1 VAEINPI
8 ALGHELA
15 ILVGL
20 AVQSALLVGM
30 IALIILA
37 RRREPGGWVRWC
49 IFILL
54 VLTPVA
60 CGWVGYQC
68 LQLHTYVRSKEDDPV
83 AATKLA
89 ADRASSRP
97 TALASLGLCVATVA
111 GGWAAVRTR
120 RSVRP
125 LSA

>member
-8 ALGHELA
+8 ALGQELA

-49 IFILL
+49 I
-54 VLTPVA
+54 
-60 CGWVGYQC
+60 CWY
-68 LQLHTYVRSKEDDPV
+68 
-83 AATKLA
+83 
-89 ADRASSRP
+89 
-97 TALASLGLCVATVA
+97 
-111 GGWAAVRTR
+111 
-120 RSVRP
+120 
-125 LSA
+125 